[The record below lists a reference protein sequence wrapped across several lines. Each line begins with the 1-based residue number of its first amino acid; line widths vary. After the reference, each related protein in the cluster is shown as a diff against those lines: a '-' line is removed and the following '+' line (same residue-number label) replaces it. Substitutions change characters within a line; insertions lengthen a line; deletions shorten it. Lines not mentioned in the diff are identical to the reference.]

1 MGHKITVY
9 TQALYIPGGRG
20 GGGHENLKTFFR
32 RFFIGVVYEVDL
44 IKGVN

>member
-9 TQALYIPGGRG
+9 TQALYIPGER

-32 RFFIGVVYEVDL
+32 RFFLGVVYEVDL
-44 IKGVN
+44 IKGVH